1 MVDPTGGSGEITQD
15 DKTMAT
21 LACVLVIFTHWLGP
35 LIIFLIKKDQ
45 SKFVAF
51 HALQATIL
59 GAVATVLTIGTMFTL
74 GITALAAFIITVVF
88 GIISA
93 LAANRGEWYEMPV
106 IGKFA
111 KQQVGIAA

>member
-1 MVDPTGGSGEITQD
+1 MIDPTTGSGEVTQD
-15 DKTMAT
+15 EKTMAMI
-21 LACVLVIFTHWLGP
+21 ACILVIFTHWLGP

-59 GAVATVLTIGTMFTL
+59 GAVASILTIATMFTF

-93 LAANRGEWYEMPV
+93 LAANKGEWYEMPV

-111 KQQVGIAA
+111 KQQVGLT